1 MKICAFLQRRKIE
14 KEKTCKERKMIW
26 NKEAECM
33 RIAER
38 EKLQLER
45 MKAILKRAYK
55 NVPYYKKRFD
65 DMKVRPGDMKSL
77 KDINKFPFTTK
88 TDLRDGYPFGLFAV
102 PRKEI
107 VEVHTSSGTTGKPT
121 VSGYTRKDID
131 IWGEVVARA
140 LTMCGATKDD
150 IIQNGYGYGLFT
162 GGLGVHYGAQ
172 RIGATVVPVSA
183 GQTKRHLDIMQ
194 DFGSTILTCTPSYA
208 LYLTE
213 AVVEAGINIKK
224 LKLKAGCFGAE
235 MWTDRM
241 RDEIEKRFHLLAL
254 NIYGLTEIIG
264 PGVAQECEQKNG
276 LHIFD
281 DHFYP
286 EVISPETLEPL
297 PDGEKGEL
305 VLTTLTRDGMPMI
318 RFRTRDITTLRREP
332 CKCGRTLVRMDR
344 ITGRSDDMLKIR
356 GVLIFPSQ
364 IEKALLEVKGVE
376 PHYQIIVTRPQH
388 LDEIEVQVETSKKL
402 FSDEIKGLEEVK
414 KKIEKHIENS
424 IGLRVKVTLV
434 EPKTLPRSEGKAKRV
449 IDKRQL

>member
-1 MKICAFLQRRKIE
+1 
-14 KEKTCKERKMIW
+14 
-26 NKEAECM
+26 M
-33 RIAER
+33 RIGER
-38 EKLQLER
+38 EKQQTER
-45 MKAILKRAYK
+45 LRAILRRAYK

-65 DMKVRPGDMKSL
+65 EYKVKPGDIRSL
-77 KDINKFPFTTK
+77 KDISKLPFTTK
-88 TDLRDGYPFGLFAV
+88 ADLREGYPFGLFAV

-140 LTMCGATKDD
+140 LTMCGATKED

-162 GGLGVHYGAQ
+162 GGLGIHYGAQ

-213 AVVEAGINIKK
+213 AVAEAGINIKK

-264 PGVAQECEQKNG
+264 PGVAQECDQKNG
-276 LHIFD
+276 LHIFE
-281 DHFYP
+281 DHFYA
-286 EVISPETLEPL
+286 EVVSPDTLEPL
-297 PDGEKGEL
+297 PEGEKGEL
-305 VLTTLTRDGMPMI
+305 VITTLTRDGMPMI

-376 PHYQIIVTRPQH
+376 PHYQIIVTRPKH
-388 LDEIEVQVETSKKL
+388 LDEIEVQVETSSRL
-402 FSDEIKGLEEVK
+402 FSDEVRRLEDVR